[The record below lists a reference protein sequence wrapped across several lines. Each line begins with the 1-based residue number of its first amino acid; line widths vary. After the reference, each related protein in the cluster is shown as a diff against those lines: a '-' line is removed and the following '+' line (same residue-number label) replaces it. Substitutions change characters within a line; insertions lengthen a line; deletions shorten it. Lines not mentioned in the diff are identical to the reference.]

1 MLYSLKVPLSNKYTT
16 GNNVIQILIFQM
28 SGEISKLEDATK
40 LHTII

>member
-28 SGEISKLEDATK
+28 KVAKAQNLKMLQNCT
-40 LHTII
+40 L